1 MSTLNKQSRAALRD
15 QLMAAMLPDST
26 KELAALERAAF
37 KAVVVSHYGPAGL
50 RRIATLPPHWLHKR
64 NSVLVK
70 PSGQP
75 YWERCHGEP
84 IMLPGEFSEVHKVDE
99 RAQAAIDTWF
109 EARRTAQNSRNAMI
123 LRLDQ
128 LLARCR
134 TLAAL
139 LDRLPEAR
147 DLLKLPP
154 AETDDDIAESVRATL
169 RGRGA
174 A

>member
-15 QLMAAMLPDST
+15 QLMAAMLPDSA

-37 KAVVVSHYGPAGL
+37 KAVVVSHYGTAGL
-50 RRIATLPPHWLHKR
+50 RRIATLPDLWLHKR

-70 PSGQP
+70 ASGQP

-84 IMLPGEFSEVHKVDE
+84 VMLPGEFSQVHEVDD
-99 RAQAAIDTWF
+99 RAQAAIDRWLD
-109 EARRTAQNSRNAMI
+109 ARRANQNCRNALI

-128 LLARCR
+128 LLAGCR

-147 DLLKLPP
+147 ELLKLPA
-154 AETDDDIAESVRATL
+154 AETDDAIAESVRATL
-169 RGRGA
+169 RERSA